1 MSGHV
6 SKDERG
12 PLVDGPSLSPPVSGP
27 SPAPLGAA
35 MRGVREQQGRSL
47 ADVSRSINL
56 RETVV
61 AAMERDDFTLCG
73 GDVYARGHIRAY
85 ARLLGIDPAPLLRS
99 YEERSGV
106 PAPGARV
113 ALLTDDDVPLE
124 RGRPNWA
131 VLAGVA
137 LTVVV
142 ALLGWQ
148 LVDELRGPARPT
160 EQVAP
165 AGLATTP
172 PTTGADS
179 GPAAPSS
186 SPTSTATSTASG
198 AGATTAPTTAA
209 PVSPDRVAVALR
221 ITGQSWVEVR
231 DAKGRTVWSGLLGK
245 GDAKRFSDTS
255 ALRLTLG
262 NAGGVELTV
271 NGTSLGLAGKAG
283 EVKRLTFRPGEAAE
297 LS

>member
-12 PLVDGPSLSPPVSGP
+12 PRVDGPSIGPPVSGP
-27 SPAPLGAA
+27 SAAPLGSALRA
-35 MRGVREQQGRSL
+35 VREQQGRSL
-47 ADVSRSINL
+47 ADVSGSINL

-85 ARLLGIDPAPLLRS
+85 ARLLGTDPAPLLRS

-124 RGRPNWA
+124 RRRPNWPL
-131 VLAGVA
+131 LAGAA

-148 LVDELRGPARPT
+148 LVDELNGPARPT

-165 AGLATTP
+165 AGLGTTP
-172 PTTGADS
+172 PATGAAS
-179 GPAAPSS
+179 GPATPSP
-186 SPTSTATSTASG
+186 SPTSTAAVP
-198 AGATTAPTTAA
+198 GATSAPTAA
-209 PVSPDRVAVALR
+209 PTSAPVSRDRVAVALR
-221 ITGQSWVEVR
+221 IIGASWVEVR
-231 DAKGRTVWSGLLGK
+231 DAQGRTVWSGLLGK
-245 GDAKRFSDTS
+245 GDAKKFSDTS
-255 ALRLTLG
+255 PLRLTLG

-283 EVKRLTFRPGEAAE
+283 EVKRLTFRPGETAQ